1 MLLTG
6 ITRIA
11 TEPVMRTTKD
21 GTSVLGLTL
30 VYSFGNKGEDG
41 RRPSQ
46 FVQASF
52 WGKRAESLQKYL
64 TKGSQIGVTMEAPN
78 VETYQ
83 AKDGTTGARL
93 VARILDLELI
103 AGQRQ
108 EQPVKQ
114 QSSKSDDGFDDDI
127 PF

>member
-11 TEPVMRTTKD
+11 AEPVMRRTQD
-21 GTSVLGLTL
+21 GSPVLGLTL
-30 VYSFGNKGEDG
+30 VYNFGNKGEDG

-52 WGKRAESLQKYL
+52 WGKRAELLAQYL
-64 TKGSQIGVTMEAPN
+64 TKGSQIGVTMEAPH

-108 EQPVKQ
+108 EQSVKQ
-114 QSSKSDDGFDDDI
+114 QSNKSYDNFDDDI